1 MIRKLLFSA
10 VIISSLAQA
19 QQTYKLPLTSA
30 INESD
35 LKKDLYAMADKHFNG
50 REAGTLDELKA
61 AVWLAD
67 EAKKAGMQPAGDD
80 GTFFQFFHLI
90 RHRPSDR
97 STIAING
104 KGLALWSE
112 VLIAQPNEAIVD
124 APIVFIDKGREEDLA
139 KADVKGKAVA
149 IIASDEGLN
158 LNMSLPERRYPVFV
172 RNKYYDKLIAK
183 GAVAI
188 IFVADKLGEESWPA
202 VIPQMTRG
210 LYDIAGG
217 INEKISPKAPVIW
230 VHEKELPALKKAD
243 SRLTTHIITEN
254 FEYPSVNVIGKI
266 AGSDPVL
273 KQEYVLISGHHDHEG
288 IRQKYDEDSIYNGA
302 DDNASVCVA
311 MLAMARAYTIQ
322 PAKRSMLF
330 VFHGSEERGLLGAK
344 YHAAPPVVAK
354 SSIIAVLN
362 GDMIG
367 RNDVNEAAILGA
379 NNPHKNSNDLVN
391 ITLRANQEGPKFTL
405 NKDWDKPEHVEYFYF
420 RSDHLPYAK
429 IGIPAIFFTSML
441 HNQYHTPMDKPE
453 NINYTK
459 LKKMTDW
466 IYRTSWILGNENEK
480 PTLVPNF
487 KLER

>member
-1 MIRKLLFSA
+1 MLRNFLLSLL
-10 VIISSLAQA
+10 VISSLAQA
-19 QQTYKLPLTSA
+19 QQTYKSPLTSA
-30 INESD
+30 IKETD
-35 LKKDLYAMADKHFNG
+35 LKRDLYAMADDHFRG

-67 EAKKAGMQPAGDD
+67 EAKKAGIQPAGDD

-97 STIAING
+97 STVAING
-104 KGLALWSE
+104 KGLALWSD
-112 VLIAQPNEAIVD
+112 VLIAQANEAIVD
-124 APIVFIDKGREEDLA
+124 APIVFVDKGREEDLT
-139 KADVKGKAVA
+139 KVDVKGKAVA

-172 RNKYYDKLIAK
+172 RAKFYDKLIAK

-188 IFVADKLGEESWPA
+188 IFIADKLGEESWAA
-202 VIPQMTRG
+202 VTPQMTRG

-217 INEKISPKAPVIW
+217 INEKIAPKAPVIW
-230 VHEKELPALKKAD
+230 VHAKELDDLKKGG
-243 SRLTTHIITEN
+243 SRLTTHIITES
-254 FEYPSVNVIGKI
+254 FDYPSVNVIGEI
-266 AGSDPVL
+266 PGTDPLL
-273 KQEYVLISGHHDHEG
+273 KKEYVLISGHHDHDG
-288 IRQKYDEDSIYNGA
+288 IRQKYGEDSIYNGA

-322 PAKRSMLF
+322 PAKRSILF

-344 YHAAPPVVAK
+344 YHAAHPVVDK

-367 RNDVNEAAILGA
+367 RNDVNEATILGA
-379 NNPHKNSNDLVN
+379 NDPHKNSDDLVK
-391 ITLRANQEGPKFTL
+391 ITLRANQEGPKFSL

-429 IGIPAIFFTSML
+429 AGIPAIFFTSML
-441 HNQYHTPMDKPE
+441 HSQYHTPMDKAE
-453 NINYTK
+453 NINYLK

-466 IYRTSWILGNENEK
+466 IYRTSWILANEK
-480 PTLVPNF
+480 ERPALLPNF

>member
-1 MIRKLLFSA
+1 MLKKLLLSA
-10 VIISSLAQA
+10 VFIGSLVQA
-19 QQTYKLPLTSA
+19 QQTYKSPLTSA
-30 INESD
+30 IKESD
-35 LKKDLYAMADKHFNG
+35 LKKDLYAMADNHFRG

-97 STIAING
+97 STISING
-104 KGLALWSE
+104 KGLALWSD

-124 APIVFIDKGREEDLA
+124 APIVFIDKGRVEDLE
-139 KADVKGKAVA
+139 KADLKGKAVA
-149 IIASDEGLN
+149 IMASDEGLN

-172 RNKYYDKLIAK
+172 RNKFYEKLTAK

-188 IFVADKLGEESWPA
+188 IFIADKLGEESWPA
-202 VIPQMTRG
+202 VVPQMTRG

-230 VHEKELPALKKAD
+230 VHEKELDALKKAG
-243 SRLTTHIITEN
+243 SRLTTNIITET
-254 FEYPSVNVIGKI
+254 FCYPSVNVIGKI
-266 AGSDPVL
+266 VGTDSKL
-273 KQEYVLISGHHDHEG
+273 NKEYVLISGHHDHEG
-288 IRQKYDEDSIYNGA
+288 ILQKYGEDSIYNGA

-311 MLAMARAYTIQ
+311 MLAMARAYKIQ
-322 PAKRSMLF
+322 PAKRSLLF
-330 VFHGSEERGLLGAK
+330 VFHGSEERGLLGSK
-344 YHAAPPVVAK
+344 YHAAHPVVDK

-367 RNDVNEAAILGA
+367 RNDVNEATILGA
-379 NNPHKNSNDLVN
+379 NDPHKNSDDLVE
-391 ITLRANQEGPKFTL
+391 ITLRANEEGPKFRL

-429 IGIPAIFFTSML
+429 TGIPAIFFTSML
-441 HNQYHTPMDKPE
+441 HSQYHTPMDKPE
-453 NINYTK
+453 NINYLK

-466 IYRTSWILGNENEK
+466 IYRTSWILANEK
-480 PTLVPNF
+480 ERPALVTNF

>member
-10 VIISSLAQA
+10 LVISSLAQA

-30 INESD
+30 IKESD
-35 LKKDLYAMADKHFNG
+35 LKKDVYAMADKHFNG

-90 RHRPSDR
+90 RHRPSNR
-97 STIAING
+97 STVAING
-104 KGLALWSE
+104 KELALWSD

-124 APIVFIDKGREEDLA
+124 APIVFIDNGREEDLA

-172 RNKYYDKLIAK
+172 RNKYYEKLIAK

-230 VHEKELPALKKAD
+230 VHEKEMDALKKAG
-243 SRLTTHIITEN
+243 SRLTTHIITEK

-266 AGSDPVL
+266 EGSDPIL

-344 YHAAPPVVAK
+344 YHAAHPVVAK

-379 NNPHKNSNDLVN
+379 NDPHKNSNDLVN

-466 IYRTSWILGNENEK
+466 IYRTSWILGNEREK

>member
-10 VIISSLAQA
+10 LVISSLAQA

-30 INESD
+30 IKESD
-35 LKKDLYAMADKHFNG
+35 LKKDVYAMADKHFNG

-90 RHRPSDR
+90 RHRPSNR
-97 STIAING
+97 STVAING
-104 KGLALWSE
+104 KELALWSD

-124 APIVFIDKGREEDLA
+124 APIVFIDNGREEDLA

-172 RNKYYDKLIAK
+172 RNKYYEKLIAK

-230 VHEKELPALKKAD
+230 VHEKEMDALKKAG
-243 SRLTTHIITEN
+243 SRLTTHIITEK

-266 AGSDPVL
+266 AGSDPIL

-344 YHAAPPVVAK
+344 YHAAHPVVAK

-379 NNPHKNSNDLVN
+379 NDPHKNSNDLVN

-466 IYRTSWILGNENEK
+466 IYRTSWILGNEREK